1 MLDRSKCGRRYDA
14 QFRKD
19 AVALVGSGRPYTK
32 VAAELGI
39 STSAL
44 KRWLEEAA
52 ARQAPAATPPATTLS
67 AEQHELRRLRRE
79 LEEVCLQRDIL
90 KKALAI
96 CSTTTPT
103 TPSR

>member
-1 MLDRSKCGRRYDA
+1 MIDRSKCGKRYDA
-14 QFRKD
+14 QFKQD
-19 AVALVGSGRPYTK
+19 AVALVQKGRPYTK

-44 KRWLEEAA
+44 KRWLEEAQAGPLESSEA
-52 ARQAPAATPPATTLS
+52 AAAT

-79 LEEVCLQRDIL
+79 LEEVRLQRDIL

-103 TPSR
+103 PASR